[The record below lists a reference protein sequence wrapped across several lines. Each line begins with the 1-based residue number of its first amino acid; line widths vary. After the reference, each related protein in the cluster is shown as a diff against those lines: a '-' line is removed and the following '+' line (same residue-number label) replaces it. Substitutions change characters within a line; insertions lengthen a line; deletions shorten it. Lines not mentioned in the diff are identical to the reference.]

1 MSERDNLPTM
11 TTSMPQTIAYFIDHT
26 LLKPEATAPQ
36 IEQLCQEA
44 RKHNFAAVC
53 VNPGY
58 VKLAAQ
64 LLAGSGVEVCTVV
77 GFPLGATLTEVK
89 VFETERVIQHGA
101 TEVDM
106 VINIGALKG
115 GQPDVV
121 EQDIAAVVA
130 AAHRHQALCKV
141 IIETAL
147 LTNEEKVLACQ
158 LAQKA
163 GADFVKTSTGFGGGG
178 ATVEDISLMRQT
190 VGPNVSVKASGG
202 IKTLPQARQLIAA
215 GATRLG
221 TSAGAKIVQ
230 EERSSL

>member
-1 MSERDNLPTM
+1 
-11 TTSMPQTIAYFIDHT
+11 MPPAIASFIDHT

-44 RKHNFAAVC
+44 RNHNFAAVC
-53 VNPGY
+53 VNPSY

-64 LLAGSGVEVCTVV
+64 LLAGSGVAVCTVV

-89 VFETERVIQHGA
+89 VFETEQVIQHGA

-115 GQPDVV
+115 GQPAVV
-121 EQDIAAVVA
+121 EQDITAVVVA
-130 AAHRHQALCKV
+130 AHRQQVLCKV
-141 IIETAL
+141 IIETAM

-158 LAQKA
+158 LAEKA

-178 ATVEDISLMRQT
+178 ATVEDVSLMRQT
-190 VGPNVSVKASGG
+190 VGSNVSVKAAGG
-202 IKTLPQARQLIAA
+202 IKTLAQARQLIAA
-215 GATRLG
+215 GAARLG
-221 TSAGAKIVQ
+221 TSAGAKIAQ